1 MDLLLNEE
9 QSMLRDSAR
18 SFLADRAPVAQLRRL
33 RDAHDAAGH
42 DAGTWSAFCA
52 LGYAGVLV
60 PEAHGGAGL
69 GAVEMGALME
79 PIGRNLSA
87 LPFLASSVVAATALR
102 AAGSDAQQAA
112 WLPRI
117 AAGDVIATL
126 AVDEGARH
134 RPEATALRAERQGA
148 GWVLHGAKTFV
159 PDGPVA
165 SLLIVAARSGGAA
178 GDTAGI
184 SLFALPRATAGLAV
198 ERTVMADAHNAA
210 RLALDHA
217 AVPAAALLGE
227 PGGGWA
233 ALQRALDF
241 GRAGAAAE
249 LLGIGDEVFERTLDY
264 LKQRRQFGRLI
275 GEFQALQHRMAVLYI
290 DLELARAA
298 LARALHAL
306 DTAPAQAAEAV
317 AVAKAKCGRAATL
330 AVQEGVQMHGGMG
343 MTDQLDFGL
352 FMQRARVLD
361 ELWGDAGCQMD
372 RLARM
377 RGY

>member
-9 QSMLRDSAR
+9 QTMLRDSAR
-18 SFLADRAPVAQLRRL
+18 GFLADRAPVAQLRRL
-33 RDAHDAAGH
+33 RDAHDAVGH
-42 DAGTWSAFCA
+42 DAGTWAAFCA

-102 AAGSDAQQAA
+102 AAGDEAQQAA

-117 AAGDVIATL
+117 AAGEVIATL

-134 RPEATALRAERQGA
+134 RPEATALRAERRGD
-148 GWVLHGAKTFV
+148 GWALHGAKTFV
-159 PDGPVA
+159 PDGHVA

-178 GDTAGI
+178 GDTDGI

-217 AVPAAALLGE
+217 FVPADVLLGE

-306 DTAPAQAAEAV
+306 DAAPAQAAEAV